1 MIYVPLLLGELI
13 TSYKGNKKQN
23 IKVLLDSGASGTI
36 ISSQFTK
43 LLNLQSGKRC
53 KWNTMAG
60 SFTTKH
66 DCLINFNLPE
76 LHPTASIKYLVHVTP
91 HMANMI

>member
-1 MIYVPLLLGELI
+1 MLRFHYQSRTKMNYE
-13 TSYKGNKKQN
+13 TNKRNKKQN

-66 DCLINFNLPE
+66 DCLINFNLPTS
-76 LHPTASIKYLVHVTP
+76 P
-91 HMANMI
+91 